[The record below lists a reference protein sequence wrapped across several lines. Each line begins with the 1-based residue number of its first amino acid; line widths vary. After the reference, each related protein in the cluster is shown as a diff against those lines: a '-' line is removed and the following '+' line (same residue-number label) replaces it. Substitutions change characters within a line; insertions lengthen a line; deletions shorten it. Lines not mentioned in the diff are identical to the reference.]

1 MRLENCILS
10 GDVIVTAPLTRTEA
24 EVEWVAALN
33 SGAIPSPLF
42 NLYSR
47 AAFLSFGGAPSFLQ
61 DGEHI
66 LFSYFSMLLRSVMES
81 LVDAD
86 QQLKSFVE
94 VQKLAYDAGKKM
106 RGESWDPTADARARR
121 HFRDLLIALHSSL
134 DTLADLTALFFTG
147 RIAGL
152 RLGRSQ
158 FSRIEAWL
166 RRPVPSFGVI
176 VTPYDQPL
184 RQLYDALGP
193 LVNASGPEIDW
204 LPFMRLLRN
213 KAEHLGQ
220 PVFRQIGLHDA
231 TPKFYTFIPR
241 RWPYIWERHMKR
253 RGESVPEDPHF
264 LEKFFL
270 ETLVHQDIVT
280 YTHGLRRK
288 VQNVIH
294 AGAEVLG
301 KTYEL
306 VESFGTNHGALAE
319 LQGNSEAYNFEYFVD
334 S

>member
-134 DTLADLTALFFTG
+134 DTLADLTALFSLV
-147 RIAGL
+147 AL
-152 RLGRSQ
+152 RVC
-158 FSRIEAWL
+158 A
-166 RRPVPSFGVI
+166 
-176 VTPYDQPL
+176 
-184 RQLYDALGP
+184 
-193 LVNASGPEIDW
+193 
-204 LPFMRLLRN
+204 
-213 KAEHLGQ
+213 
-220 PVFRQIGLHDA
+220 
-231 TPKFYTFIPR
+231 
-241 RWPYIWERHMKR
+241 
-253 RGESVPEDPHF
+253 
-264 LEKFFL
+264 
-270 ETLVHQDIVT
+270 
-280 YTHGLRRK
+280 
-288 VQNVIH
+288 
-294 AGAEVLG
+294 
-301 KTYEL
+301 
-306 VESFGTNHGALAE
+306 
-319 LQGNSEAYNFEYFVD
+319 
-334 S
+334 

>member
-1 MRLENCILS
+1 MRLENCILR
-10 GDVIVTAPLTRTEA
+10 GDVFVSAPLTRTEA
-24 EVEWVAALN
+24 EEEWTKALN

-42 NLYSR
+42 DLYRR
-47 AAFLSFGGAPSFLQ
+47 AAFLSFGGASSFLQ
-61 DGEHI
+61 DGDHI
-66 LFSYFSMLLRSVMES
+66 LFSYFSMLVRSVMES

-86 QQLKSFVE
+86 GQLKSFTE
-94 VQKLAYDAGKKM
+94 AQKLTYDAGKKI
-106 RGESWDPTADARARR
+106 RGEAWDPTADARARR

-134 DTLADLTALFFTG
+134 EALADLTALFFTG

-166 RRPVPSFGVI
+166 KRPVPSLGLIF
-176 VTPYDQPL
+176 TPYDEPL

-193 LVNASGPEIDW
+193 LVNAGGPEIDW

-241 RWPYIWERHMKR
+241 QWPYIWERHMKR
-253 RGESVPEDPHF
+253 HGESVPEDPDF
-264 LEKFFL
+264 LTKFFL
-270 ETLVHQDIVT
+270 QTLVHQDIVT
-280 YTHGLRRK
+280 YARGLRRK
-288 VQNVIH
+288 VQKVVH
-294 AGAEVLG
+294 AGIEILG
-301 KTYEL
+301 KTYGL
-306 VESFGTNHGALAE
+306 VEGFGTNQAALAE
-319 LQGNSEAYNFEYFVD
+319 LQGNSEAYNFEHFPD